1 MKNKITSLALVLF
14 TAGWLQAQTVTPLNI
29 TPTYFE
35 LDSLRSQYGESLNT
49 YLSELQ
55 RIQAFQTNVSNQIK
69 ETEKQLTE
77 EENLLKGV
85 SGFYKQSIKLLEE
98 LLRSNEQ
105 EVKRLQDV
113 INYMDKQ
120 QKEIHKSTR
129 INATTRNL
137 YMDTLTVNKRQ
148 LEDIVRDIEMQV
160 ETITAQKIRIE
171 ALSQGINT
179 LDLDIKNKQIDL
191 NQVTEV
197 HKTRMD
203 TIKNEIKNVK
213 KSIKLQK

>member
-1 MKNKITSLALVLF
+1 
-14 TAGWLQAQTVTPLNI
+14 
-29 TPTYFE
+29 
-35 LDSLRSQYGESLNT
+35 
-49 YLSELQ
+49 
-55 RIQAFQTNVSNQIK
+55 
-69 ETEKQLTE
+69 
-77 EENLLKGV
+77 
-85 SGFYKQSIKLLEE
+85 
-98 LLRSNEQ
+98 
-105 EVKRLQDV
+105 
-113 INYMDKQ
+113 MDKQ

>member
-1 MKNKITSLALVLF
+1 
-14 TAGWLQAQTVTPLNI
+14 
-29 TPTYFE
+29 
-35 LDSLRSQYGESLNT
+35 
-49 YLSELQ
+49 
-55 RIQAFQTNVSNQIK
+55 
-69 ETEKQLTE
+69 
-77 EENLLKGV
+77 
-85 SGFYKQSIKLLEE
+85 
-98 LLRSNEQ
+98 
-105 EVKRLQDV
+105 
-113 INYMDKQ
+113 
-120 QKEIHKSTR
+120 
-129 INATTRNL
+129 
-137 YMDTLTVNKRQ
+137 

-213 KSIKLQK
+213 KSIKLKK

>member
-1 MKNKITSLALVLF
+1 
-14 TAGWLQAQTVTPLNI
+14 
-29 TPTYFE
+29 
-35 LDSLRSQYGESLNT
+35 
-49 YLSELQ
+49 
-55 RIQAFQTNVSNQIK
+55 
-69 ETEKQLTE
+69 
-77 EENLLKGV
+77 
-85 SGFYKQSIKLLEE
+85 
-98 LLRSNEQ
+98 
-105 EVKRLQDV
+105 
-113 INYMDKQ
+113 
-120 QKEIHKSTR
+120 
-129 INATTRNL
+129 
-137 YMDTLTVNKRQ
+137 MDTLTVNKRQ